1 MNEQVKSVAL
11 ALPEP
16 TTLAT
21 ILKSDDRLGSMISE
35 LEVSAREEAKAHDV
49 GARKGRDAL
58 KSIAHKV
65 SQSKVELDKQGL
77 ALTEQARK
85 EIDAVNAGRKLAKTR
100 LDALRDEI
108 KKPALDWEAA
118 EEARVQSL
126 KDRLADLDANRA
138 DAHGPSEQ
146 IAAVLTEIE
155 AVEVGE
161 DWQEYQSEAALAKET
176 ALTALRNSL
185 EKAEKRE
192 AEARELEELRALKAK
207 QEEED
212 RIRREAETAA
222 EELRSRAD
230 KARAYIKE
238 AGEGRIGGTPQA
250 FGILIYELDTK
261 IVDIVDQ
268 LGEHAEAI
276 HDLRK
281 STLSDLKSRMEKQRL
296 EDEAKAE
303 QQRKEAAEEAAQ
315 EAEAKAR
322 QEAAKEAAAKQR
334 RIDDEARKEAEA
346 KAARE
351 ADQAHRNSIR
361 NDIIEALSSMRGNAT
376 PEAIADALM
385 DGKIPH
391 TEVSI

>member
-21 ILKSDDRLGSMISE
+21 ILKNEGRLGSMISE
-35 LEVSAREEAKAHDV
+35 LEASARGEAKAHDA
-49 GARKGRDAL
+49 GTRKGRDAL

-65 SQSKVELDKQGL
+65 SQSKVELDKKGL
-77 ALTEQARK
+77 ALTERARK
-85 EIDAVNAGRKLAKTR
+85 EIDAVNAGRKLAKKR
-100 LDALRDEI
+100 LDSLRDEI

-118 EEARVQSL
+118 EEVRVQSL
-126 KDRLADLDANRA
+126 KDRLTYLDADRA

-146 IAAVLTEIE
+146 IAAVLAEIE
-155 AVEVGE
+155 AIEVGE
-161 DWQEYQSEAALAKET
+161 DWQEYQAEAALAKET

-185 EKAEKRE
+185 EKAKKRE
-192 AEARELEELRALKAK
+192 AEARELAELRELKAK

-212 RIRREAETAA
+212 RARREAESAA
-222 EELRSRAD
+222 EELRNRAD

-238 AGEGRIGGTPQA
+238 AGEGRIGGNPQS

-261 IVDIVDQ
+261 IVDNVDQ

-281 STLSDLKSRMEKQRL
+281 STLSALKSRMEKQQL

-303 QQRKEAAEEAAQ
+303 QERKEAAEKAARNAKE
-315 EAEAKAR
+315 EAEQKAA
-322 QEAAKEAAAKQR
+322 EKAATEQR
-334 RIDDEARKEAEA
+334 RLEDEARKEADA

-351 ADQAHRNSIR
+351 ADQQHRNCIR
-361 NDIIEALSSMRGNAT
+361 SDIIEALSQMQGNAT
-376 PEAIADALM
+376 PEGIADALM
-385 DGKIPH
+385 GGEIPH
-391 TEVSI
+391 TEVTI